1 MICIFLG
8 MFYYT
13 IANLPPA
20 LRSAHRCIQLI
31 AVISCPLLVNYGF
44 REVLKPFIND
54 VKKLYTVSNWY
65 VHNCAMLL
73 LNLFRKVLL

>member
-1 MICIFLG
+1 MSCTFLG

-31 AVISCPLLVNYGF
+31 AVISCPLLRKYGF
-44 REVLKPFIND
+44 SEVLKPFMND
-54 VKKLYTVSNWY
+54 VKKLYTVSNIILLG
-65 VHNCAMLL
+65 CALLL
-73 LNLFRKVLL
+73 LNLYRKVLW